1 MILDIDIGNSYL
13 KWRLIDGSDVI
24 KKGSQI
30 VDSILDSSIFERDI
44 LENISG
50 ARLCSVVSEA
60 TTIALS
66 LIHI

>member
-13 KWRLIDGSDVI
+13 KWHLIDGSDVI

-44 LENISG
+44 
-50 ARLCSVVSEA
+50 
-60 TTIALS
+60 
-66 LIHI
+66 

>member
-30 VDSILDSSIFERDI
+30 VDSIL
-44 LENISG
+44 
-50 ARLCSVVSEA
+50 AVSYTHLTLPTKA
-60 TTIALS
+60 
-66 LIHI
+66 